1 MHLRIPPPIVTLIG
15 ILLIF
20 LSKDYILILYLHPH
34 LQNTL
39 SFLFLIFG
47 FIIIFLATKEFKKS
61 ETTINPMKPETSTS
75 LVTSG
80 IFNYSR
86 NPMYLGLTSIL
97 LASCFYF
104 SSLLGIIVYI
114 PLFIHYITVFQ
125 IIPEE
130 ETMKGIFKDEYSDYF
145 SKVRRWI

>member
-1 MHLRIPPPIVTLIG
+1 MHLKIPPPIVALIG

-39 SFLFLIFG
+39 SLLFLIFG
-47 FIIIFLATKEFKKS
+47 FVIIFLATKEFKKS
-61 ETTINPMKPETSTS
+61 ETTVNPMKPETSTR

-80 IFNYSR
+80 VFKYTR
-86 NPMYLGLTSIL
+86 NPMYLGLASIL

-104 SSLLGIIVYI
+104 SSLLGIIVYV
-114 PLFIHYITVFQ
+114 PLFIFYITVFQ

-130 ETMKGIFKDEYSDYF
+130 ESMKTIFNDEYLDYS

>member
-1 MHLRIPPPIVTLIG
+1 MHLKIPPPIVALIG

-20 LSKDYILILYLHPH
+20 LSKDYVLILYLHPH

-39 SFLFLIFG
+39 SILFLIIG
-47 FIIIFLATKEFKKS
+47 FVIIFLATKEFKKS
-61 ETTINPMKPETSTS
+61 ETTVNPMKPETSTS

-80 IFNYSR
+80 IFKYTR
-86 NPMYLGLTSIL
+86 NPMYLGLAFIL

-104 SSLLGIIVYI
+104 SSLLGIIIYV
-114 PLFIHYITVFQ
+114 PLFIFYITVFQ

-130 ETMKGIFKDEYSDYF
+130 ESMKSLFNDEYLNYC

>member
-1 MHLRIPPPIVTLIG
+1 MHLRIPPPIVALIS

-39 SFLFLIFG
+39 SLIFLIIG
-47 FIIIFLATKEFKKS
+47 FVIIFSATKEFKKS
-61 ETTINPMKPETSTS
+61 DTTVNPMKPETSTS

-80 IFNYSR
+80 IFKYTR

-104 SSLLGIIVYI
+104 SSLLGIIVYV
-114 PLFIHYITVFQ
+114 PLFILYITVFQ

-130 ETMKGIFKDEYSDYF
+130 EIMKGLFNDEYLDYC

>member
-1 MHLRIPPPIVTLIG
+1 MHLKIPPPIVTLIG

-39 SFLFLIFG
+39 SFLFLIIG
-47 FIIIFLATKEFKKS
+47 FIIIFSATKEFKKS

-80 IFNYSR
+80 IFKYSR

-104 SSLLGIIVYI
+104 SSLLGIIVYV
-114 PLFIHYITVFQ
+114 PLFIFYITVFQ

-130 ETMKGIFKDEYSDYF
+130 EMMKDLFNDEYLDYC

>member
-1 MHLRIPPPIVTLIG
+1 MHLRIPPPIVALIS

-39 SFLFLIFG
+39 SLIFLIIG
-47 FIIIFLATKEFKKS
+47 FVIIFSATKEFKKS
-61 ETTINPMKPETSTS
+61 DTTVNPMKPETSTS

-80 IFNYSR
+80 IFKYTR

-104 SSLLGIIVYI
+104 SSLLGIIVYV
-114 PLFIHYITVFQ
+114 PLFILYITVFQ
-125 IIPEE
+125 IFPEE
-130 ETMKGIFKDEYSDYF
+130 ETMKDLFNDKYLDYCL
-145 SKVRRWI
+145 KVRRWI

>member
-1 MHLRIPPPIVTLIG
+1 MHLRIPPPIVALIG

-20 LSKDYILILYLHPH
+20 LSKDYILILYLHPY

-39 SFLFLIFG
+39 SILFLIIG
-47 FIIIFLATKEFKKS
+47 FVIIFSATKEFKKS
-61 ETTINPMKPETSTS
+61 ETTVNPMKPETSTS

-80 IFNYSR
+80 IFKYTR
-86 NPMYLGLTSIL
+86 NPMYVGLTSIL

-104 SSLLGIIVYI
+104 SSLLGIIVYV
-114 PLFIHYITVFQ
+114 PLFILYITVFQ

-130 ETMKGIFKDEYSDYF
+130 ETMKGLFNDEYLDYC

>member
-1 MHLRIPPPIVTLIG
+1 MHLRIPPPIVALIG

-39 SFLFLIFG
+39 SLIFLIIG
-47 FIIIFLATKEFKKS
+47 FVIIFSATKEFRKS
-61 ETTINPMKPETSTS
+61 ETTVNPMKPETSTC
-75 LVTSG
+75 LVTLG
-80 IFNYSR
+80 IFKYSR

-104 SSLLGIIVYI
+104 SSFLGVILYV
-114 PLFIHYITVFQ
+114 PLFIFYITVFQ

-130 ETMKGIFKDEYSDYF
+130 EAMKNLFNDEYLDYC

>member
-1 MHLRIPPPIVTLIG
+1 MHLRIPPPIVALIG

-39 SFLFLIFG
+39 SFLF
-47 FIIIFLATKEFKKS
+47 FIIGFVIIFSATKEFKKS
-61 ETTINPMKPETSTS
+61 ETTVNPMKPETSTS

-80 IFNYSR
+80 IFKYTR

-104 SSLLGIIVYI
+104 SSLLGIIVYV
-114 PLFIHYITVFQ
+114 PLFILYITVFQ
-125 IIPEE
+125 IFPEE
-130 ETMKGIFKDEYSDYF
+130 ETMKDLFNDKYLDYCL
-145 SKVRRWI
+145 KVRRWI

>member
-1 MHLRIPPPIVTLIG
+1 MHLKIPPPIVALIG

-39 SFLFLIFG
+39 SLLFLIIG
-47 FIIIFLATKEFKKS
+47 FVIIFLATKEFKKS
-61 ETTINPMKPETSTS
+61 ETTVNPMKPETSTK

-80 IFNYSR
+80 IFKYTR
-86 NPMYLGLTSIL
+86 NPMYLGLASIL

-104 SSLLGIIVYI
+104 SSLLGIIIYV
-114 PLFIHYITVFQ
+114 PLFIFYITVFQ

-130 ETMKGIFKDEYSDYF
+130 ESMKSLFNDEYLDYC

>member
-1 MHLRIPPPIVTLIG
+1 MHLRIPPPIVALIG

-20 LSKDYILILYLHPH
+20 LSKDYILILSLHPY

-39 SFLFLIFG
+39 SILFLVVG
-47 FIIIFLATKEFKKS
+47 FVIILSATKEFKKS
-61 ETTINPMKPETSTS
+61 NTTVNPMKPETSTS

-80 IFNYSR
+80 IFKYTR
-86 NPMYLGLTSIL
+86 NPMYLGLSSIL

-104 SSLLGIIVYI
+104 SSLLGIIVYV
-114 PLFIHYITVFQ
+114 PFFILYITVFQ

-130 ETMKGIFKDEYSDYF
+130 EVMKSLFNNEYLDYC

>member
-1 MHLRIPPPIVTLIG
+1 MHLRIPPPIVALIG

-39 SFLFLIFG
+39 ALIFLIIG
-47 FIIIFLATKEFKKS
+47 FVIIFSATKEFKKS
-61 ETTINPMKPETSTS
+61 DTTVNPMKPETSTS

-80 IFNYSR
+80 IFKYTR

-104 SSLLGIIVYI
+104 SSLLGIIVYV
-114 PLFIHYITVFQ
+114 PLFILYITVFQ

-130 ETMKGIFKDEYSDYF
+130 ETMKGLFNDEYFDYC

>member
-1 MHLRIPPPIVTLIG
+1 MHLRIPPPIVALIG

-39 SFLFLIFG
+39 SILFLIIG
-47 FIIIFLATKEFKKS
+47 FVIIFSATKEFKKS
-61 ETTINPMKPETSTS
+61 ETTVNPMKPETSTS

-80 IFNYSR
+80 IFKYTR
-86 NPMYLGLTSIL
+86 NPMYVGLTSIL

-104 SSLLGIIVYI
+104 SSLLGIIVYV
-114 PLFIHYITVFQ
+114 PLFILYITVFQ

-130 ETMKGIFKDEYSDYF
+130 ETMKGLFNDEYLNYC

>member
-1 MHLRIPPPIVTLIG
+1 MHLRIPPPIVALIG

-39 SFLFLIFG
+39 SLLFLIIG
-47 FIIIFLATKEFKKS
+47 FVIILLAIKEFKKS
-61 ETTINPMKPETSTS
+61 ETTVNPMKPETSTS

-80 IFNYSR
+80 IFKYTR
-86 NPMYLGLTSIL
+86 NPMYLGLACIL

-104 SSLLGIIVYI
+104 SSLFGIIIYV
-114 PLFIHYITVFQ
+114 PLFIFYITVFQ

-130 ETMKGIFKDEYSDYF
+130 ESMKSLFNDEYLEYCL
-145 SKVRRWI
+145 KVRRWI

>member
-1 MHLRIPPPIVTLIG
+1 MHLRIPPPIVALIG

-39 SFLFLIFG
+39 SLIFLIIG
-47 FIIIFLATKEFKKS
+47 FVIIFSATKEFKKS
-61 ETTINPMKPETSTS
+61 DTTVNPMKPETSTS

-80 IFNYSR
+80 IFKYTR

-104 SSLLGIIVYI
+104 SSLLGIIVYV
-114 PLFIHYITVFQ
+114 PLFILYITVFQ

-130 ETMKGIFKDEYSDYF
+130 ETMKGLFNDEYLDYC

>member
-1 MHLRIPPPIVTLIG
+1 MHLRIPPPIVALIG

-39 SFLFLIFG
+39 SLIFLIIG
-47 FIIIFLATKEFKKS
+47 FVIIFSATKEFKKYD
-61 ETTINPMKPETSTS
+61 TTVNPMKPETSTS

-80 IFNYSR
+80 IFKYTR

-104 SSLLGIIVYI
+104 SSLLGIIVYV
-114 PLFIHYITVFQ
+114 PLFILYITVFQ

-130 ETMKGIFKDEYSDYF
+130 ETMKGLFNDEYFDYC

>member
-1 MHLRIPPPIVTLIG
+1 MHLRIPPPIVALIG

-39 SFLFLIFG
+39 SILFLIIG
-47 FIIIFLATKEFKKS
+47 FVIIFSATKEFKKS
-61 ETTINPMKPETSTS
+61 ETTVNPMKPETSTS

-80 IFNYSR
+80 IFKYTR

-104 SSLLGIIVYI
+104 SSLLGIIVYV
-114 PLFIHYITVFQ
+114 PLFILYITVFQ

-130 ETMKGIFKDEYSDYF
+130 ETMKGLFNDEYLNYC

>member
-1 MHLRIPPPIVTLIG
+1 MHLRIQPPIVALIG

-39 SFLFLIFG
+39 SLIFLIIG
-47 FIIIFLATKEFKKS
+47 FVIIFSATKEFKKS
-61 ETTINPMKPETSTS
+61 DTTVNPMKPEISTS

-80 IFNYSR
+80 IFKYTR

-104 SSLLGIIVYI
+104 SSLLGIIVYV
-114 PLFIHYITVFQ
+114 PLFILYITVFQ

-130 ETMKGIFKDEYSDYF
+130 ETMKDLFNDEYLDYC

>member
-1 MHLRIPPPIVTLIG
+1 MHLRIPPPIVALIG

-39 SFLFLIFG
+39 SILFLIIG
-47 FIIIFLATKEFKKS
+47 FMIIFSATKEFKKS
-61 ETTINPMKPETSTS
+61 ETTVNPMKPKTSTS

-80 IFNYSR
+80 IFKYTR

-104 SSLLGIIVYI
+104 SSLLGIIVYV
-114 PLFIHYITVFQ
+114 PLFILYITVFQ

-130 ETMKGIFKDEYSDYF
+130 ETMKGLFNDEYFNYC

>member
-1 MHLRIPPPIVTLIG
+1 MHLRIPPPIVALIG

-20 LSKDYILILYLHPH
+20 LSKDYILILYLHPY

-39 SFLFLIFG
+39 SILFLFIGFLI
-47 FIIIFLATKEFKKS
+47 ILSATKEFKKS
-61 ETTINPMKPETSTS
+61 NTTVNPMKPETSTS

-80 IFNYSR
+80 IFKYTR
-86 NPMYLGLTSIL
+86 NPMYLGLSSIL

-104 SSLLGIIVYI
+104 SSLLGIIVYV
-114 PLFIHYITVFQ
+114 PFFILYITVFQ

-130 ETMKGIFKDEYSDYF
+130 EVMKSLFNDEYLDYC

>member
-1 MHLRIPPPIVTLIG
+1 MHLRIPPPIVALIG

-39 SFLFLIFG
+39 SLLFLIIG
-47 FIIIFLATKEFKKS
+47 FVIIFSATKEFRKS
-61 ETTINPMKPETSTS
+61 ETTVNPMKPETSTC
-75 LVTSG
+75 LVTLG
-80 IFNYSR
+80 IFKYSR

-104 SSLLGIIVYI
+104 SSFLGVILYV
-114 PLFIHYITVFQ
+114 PLFIFYITVFQ

-130 ETMKGIFKDEYSDYF
+130 EAMKNLFNDEYLDYC

>member
-1 MHLRIPPPIVTLIG
+1 MHLRIPPPIVALIG

-34 LQNTL
+34 LHNTL
-39 SFLFLIFG
+39 ALIFLIIG
-47 FIIIFLATKEFKKS
+47 FVIIFSATKEFKKS
-61 ETTINPMKPETSTS
+61 DTTVNPMKPETSTS

-80 IFNYSR
+80 IFKYTR

-104 SSLLGIIVYI
+104 SSLLGIIVYV
-114 PLFIHYITVFQ
+114 PLFILYITVFQ

-130 ETMKGIFKDEYSDYF
+130 ETMKGLFNDEYLDYC

>member
-1 MHLRIPPPIVTLIG
+1 MHLKIPPPIVALIS
-15 ILLIF
+15 ILLVF
-20 LSKDYILILYLHPH
+20 LTKDYILILYLHPH

-39 SFLFLIFG
+39 SLIFLIIG
-47 FIIIFLATKEFKKS
+47 FVIIFSATKEFKKS
-61 ETTINPMKPETSTS
+61 DTTVNPMKPEASTS

-80 IFNYSR
+80 IFKYTR

-104 SSLLGIIVYI
+104 SSLLGIIVYV
-114 PLFIHYITVFQ
+114 PLFILYITVFQ

-130 ETMKGIFKDEYSDYF
+130 ETMKDLFNDEYLDYC

>member
-1 MHLRIPPPIVTLIG
+1 MHLKIPPPLVALIG

-20 LSKDYILILYLHPH
+20 LSKDYVLILYLHPH

-39 SFLFLIFG
+39 SLLFLIFG
-47 FIIIFLATKEFKKS
+47 FVIIFLATKEFKKS
-61 ETTINPMKPETSTS
+61 ETTVNPMKPETSTR

-80 IFNYSR
+80 VFKYTR
-86 NPMYLGLTSIL
+86 NPMYLGLASIL

-104 SSLLGIIVYI
+104 SSLLGIIVYV
-114 PLFIHYITVFQ
+114 PLFIFYITVFQ

-130 ETMKGIFKDEYSDYF
+130 ESMKTIFNDEYLDYC

>member
-1 MHLRIPPPIVTLIG
+1 MHLRIPPPIVALIG

-20 LSKDYILILYLHPH
+20 SSKDYILILYLHPH

-39 SFLFLIFG
+39 SLIFLIIG
-47 FIIIFLATKEFKKS
+47 FVIIFSATKEFKKS
-61 ETTINPMKPETSTS
+61 DTTVNPMKPETSTS

-80 IFNYSR
+80 IFKYTR

-104 SSLLGIIVYI
+104 SSLLGIIVYV
-114 PLFIHYITVFQ
+114 PLFILYITVFQ

-130 ETMKGIFKDEYSDYF
+130 ETMKDLFNDEYLDYC

>member
-1 MHLRIPPPIVTLIG
+1 MHLKIPPPIVALIG

-39 SFLFLIFG
+39 SLLFLIFG
-47 FIIIFLATKEFKKS
+47 FVIIFLATKEFKKS
-61 ETTINPMKPETSTS
+61 ETTVNPMKPETSTR

-80 IFNYSR
+80 VFKYTR
-86 NPMYLGLTSIL
+86 NPMYLGLASIL

-104 SSLLGIIVYI
+104 SSLLGIIVYV
-114 PLFIHYITVFQ
+114 PLFIFYITVFQ

-130 ETMKGIFKDEYSDYF
+130 ESMKTIFNDEYLDYC

>member
-1 MHLRIPPPIVTLIG
+1 MHLRIPPPIVALIG

-39 SFLFLIFG
+39 SILFLIIG
-47 FIIIFLATKEFKKS
+47 FMIIFSATKEFKKS
-61 ETTINPMKPETSTS
+61 ETTVNPMKPETSTS

-80 IFNYSR
+80 IFKYTR
-86 NPMYLGLTSIL
+86 NPMYVGLTSIL

-104 SSLLGIIVYI
+104 SSLLGIIVYV
-114 PLFIHYITVFQ
+114 PLFILYITVFQ

-130 ETMKGIFKDEYSDYF
+130 ETMKGLFNDEYFNYC

>member
-39 SFLFLIFG
+39 SFLFLIIG
-47 FIIIFLATKEFKKS
+47 FIIIFSATKEFKKS

-80 IFNYSR
+80 IFKYSR

-104 SSLLGIIVYI
+104 SSLLGIIVYV
-114 PLFIHYITVFQ
+114 PLFILYITVFQ

-130 ETMKGIFKDEYSDYF
+130 ETMKSLFKDEYLGYC

>member
-1 MHLRIPPPIVTLIG
+1 MHLKIPPPIVALIG

-39 SFLFLIFG
+39 SLLFLIIG
-47 FIIIFLATKEFKKS
+47 FVIIFLATKEFKKS
-61 ETTINPMKPETSTS
+61 ETTVNPMKPETSTK

-80 IFNYSR
+80 IFKYTR
-86 NPMYLGLTSIL
+86 NPMYLGLASIL

-104 SSLLGIIVYI
+104 SSLLGIIVYV
-114 PLFIHYITVFQ
+114 PLFIFYITVFQ

-130 ETMKGIFKDEYSDYF
+130 ESMKTIFNDEYLDYC

>member
-1 MHLRIPPPIVTLIG
+1 MHLKIPPPIVALIG

-39 SFLFLIFG
+39 SFLFLIIG
-47 FIIIFLATKEFKKS
+47 FVIIFLATKEFKKS
-61 ETTINPMKPETSTS
+61 ETTVNPMKPETSTS

-80 IFNYSR
+80 IFKYTR
-86 NPMYLGLTSIL
+86 NPMYLGLASIL
-97 LASCFYF
+97 IASCFYF
-104 SSLLGIIVYI
+104 SSLLGIIVYV
-114 PLFIHYITVFQ
+114 PLFIFYITVFQ

-130 ETMKGIFKDEYSDYF
+130 ESMKSLFNDEYLDYC

>member
-1 MHLRIPPPIVTLIG
+1 MHLRIPPPIVALIG

-20 LSKDYILILYLHPH
+20 LSKDYILILYLHPY

-39 SFLFLIFG
+39 SILFLVIG
-47 FIIIFLATKEFKKS
+47 FVIILSATKEFKKS
-61 ETTINPMKPETSTS
+61 KTTVNPMKPETSTS

-80 IFNYSR
+80 IFKYTR
-86 NPMYLGLTSIL
+86 NPMYLGLSSIL

-104 SSLLGIIVYI
+104 SSLLGIIVYV
-114 PLFIHYITVFQ
+114 PFFILYITVFQ

-130 ETMKGIFKDEYSDYF
+130 EVMKSLFNDEYLDYC

>member
-1 MHLRIPPPIVTLIG
+1 MHLKIPPPIVALIG

-39 SFLFLIFG
+39 SLLFLIFG
-47 FIIIFLATKEFKKS
+47 FVIIFLATKEFKKS
-61 ETTINPMKPETSTS
+61 ETTVNPMKPETSTR

-80 IFNYSR
+80 VFKYTR
-86 NPMYLGLTSIL
+86 NPMYLGLASIL

-104 SSLLGIIVYI
+104 SSLLGIIIYV
-114 PLFIHYITVFQ
+114 PLFILYITVFQ

-130 ETMKGIFKDEYSDYF
+130 ESMKSLFNDEYLDYC

>member
-1 MHLRIPPPIVTLIG
+1 MHLRIPPPIVALIG

-39 SFLFLIFG
+39 SLIFLIIG
-47 FIIIFLATKEFKKS
+47 FVIIFSATKEFKKS
-61 ETTINPMKPETSTS
+61 DTTVNPMKPEISTS

-80 IFNYSR
+80 IFKYTR

-104 SSLLGIIVYI
+104 SSLLGIIVYV
-114 PLFIHYITVFQ
+114 PLFILYITVFQ

-130 ETMKGIFKDEYSDYF
+130 ETMKGLFNDDYLDYC

>member
-1 MHLRIPPPIVTLIG
+1 MHLRIQPPIVALIG

-39 SFLFLIFG
+39 S
-47 FIIIFLATKEFKKS
+47 IIFLMIGFLIIFSATKEFKKS
-61 ETTINPMKPETSTS
+61 ETTVNPMKPETSTS

-80 IFNYSR
+80 IFKYTR
-86 NPMYLGLTSIL
+86 NPMYVGLTSIL

-104 SSLLGIIVYI
+104 SSLLGIIVYV
-114 PLFIHYITVFQ
+114 PLFILYITVFQ

-130 ETMKGIFKDEYSDYF
+130 ETMKGLFNDEYLDYC

>member
-1 MHLRIPPPIVTLIG
+1 MHLRIPPPIVALIG

-39 SFLFLIFG
+39 SLIFLIIG
-47 FIIIFLATKEFKKS
+47 FVIIFSATKEFKKS
-61 ETTINPMKPETSTS
+61 DTTVNPMKPETSTS

-80 IFNYSR
+80 IFKYTR
-86 NPMYLGLTSIL
+86 NPMYLGLTSII

-104 SSLLGIIVYI
+104 SSLLGIIVYV
-114 PLFIHYITVFQ
+114 PLFILYITVFQ

-130 ETMKGIFKDEYSDYF
+130 ETMKGLFNDEYFDYC